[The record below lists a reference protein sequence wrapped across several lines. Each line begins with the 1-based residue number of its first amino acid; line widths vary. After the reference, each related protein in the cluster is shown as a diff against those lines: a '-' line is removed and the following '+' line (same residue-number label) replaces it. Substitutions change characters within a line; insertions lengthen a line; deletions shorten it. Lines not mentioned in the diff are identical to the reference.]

1 MVVAI
6 VSMRMVVSMSVIVI
20 MVVRG
25 RIVLIVIVVKIMTTV
40 MIMVVMVMV
49 DMIMI
54 VIIVIV
60 VKIMTVVMIMVVM
73 VMVDMIMIVVKVAR
87 IVDMHQC
94 LRFPGIDVEESVD
107 KGNAV
112 MRMSAFQVRV
122 QGKTQAKDNQRPA
135 GDDLGNRGEVL
146 GQRSSRPDCNE
157 TNDR

>member
-6 VSMRMVVSMSVIVI
+6 VSMGVVVRRRMIVI

-25 RIVLIVIVVKIMTTV
+25 MIVIIVIVVRIMTGV
-40 MIMVVMVMV
+40 MIMVVMVM
-49 DMIMI
+49 M
-54 VIIVIV
+54 
-60 VKIMTVVMIMVVM
+60 
-73 VMVDMIMIVVKVAR
+73 DMIMIVVMIAV

-94 LRFPGIDVEESVD
+94 LRFSGIDVEESVD
-107 KGNAV
+107 KRNAV

-157 TNDR
+157 TDDR